1 MENLNGV
8 KIVCAVCGS
17 DNIMEKSWF
26 NPNTGES
33 FGWDE
38 SDECY
43 CNHCGCMREWKEIS
57 INK

>member
-1 MENLNGV
+1 MASLNGV
-8 KIVCAVCGS
+8 EIICSECGS
-17 DNIMEKSWF
+17 ANIWLKMWF

-43 CNHCGCMREWKEIS
+43 CNNCKKLTTWKEE
-57 INK
+57 K